1 MPEGMELAA
10 RMAAELAE
18 RAREAGGGSL
28 ARQAEDVVRQGRD
41 GAAAWEGHRL
51 VTHFQPIFSVR
62 RGACHGYEA
71 LLRATDDHTGTGVP
85 PQELFGRVSPGARV
99 RLDWVCRALHLRNF
113 ATVDRGE
120 RTLFLNVFPEAAL
133 SDAVCATEFADLIRY
148 YGLSPRRVC
157 VEILETAC
165 ADEGMLRE
173 AVAAYRDMGVTIAM
187 DDFGIGRSN
196 FDRIAAIRPDIVKI
210 DRSVLVDAVG
220 DEKAHEALPGMVK
233 LLHDAGARVAAEGIE
248 SAAEALVAASS
259 GADYLQGFYFARPR
273 PDLLDE
279 TFSERILQEL
289 LRVRASRAA
298 RARVV
303 G

>member
-10 RMAAELAE
+10 RMAQELAE
-18 RAREAGGGSL
+18 RAKEAGGGSL
-28 ARQAEDVVRQGRD
+28 ARHAEDVVRQGRD
-41 GAAAWEGHRL
+41 GTASWEGQRL
-51 VTHFQPIFSVR
+51 ATHFQPIFSVR
-62 RGACHGYEA
+62 RGACYGYEA
-71 LLRATDDHTGTGVP
+71 LLRAEDEHLGTSVP
-85 PQELFGRVSPGARV
+85 PQELFGRVSPGSRV

-120 RTLFLNVFPEAAL
+120 RTLFLNVFPDAAL

-148 YGLSPRRVC
+148 YGLAPRRVC

-165 ADEGMLRE
+165 ADEGLLRE

-196 FDRIAAIRPDIVKI
+196 FDRIVSIRPDIVKI

-220 DEKAHEALPGMVK
+220 DEKARESLPGIVK
-233 LLHDAGARVAAEGIE
+233 LLHDAGASVAAEGIE
-248 SAAEALVAASS
+248 SAAEALVALSS

-273 PDLLDE
+273 PNLVDE
-279 TFSERILQEL
+279 VFSERILHEL
-289 LRVRASRAA
+289 LRMRQARASRTKVA
-298 RARVV
+298 